1 MTVDWKKVI
10 TSLVAAIAVILASFN
25 IIIPEAIQE
34 IVIIIGTAI
43 MMLLPSIVGKKEK

>member
-25 IIIPEAIQE
+25 IVFPEAIQE

-43 MMLLPSIVGKKEK
+43 MMLLPSILPKKKE